1 MQMVWVI
8 KRQRCGQDGR
18 SGTPRWYLGD
28 GLVVVW
34 RWFGGGLVVVGR
46 STLQHARG
54 LREGGEGKPSEQGDQ
69 E

>member
-1 MQMVWVI
+1 MRMVWVI

-18 SGTPRWYLGD
+18 PGTPRRYLGD
-28 GLVVVW
+28 GLAVV
-34 RWFGGGLVVVGR
+34 RR
-46 STLQHARG
+46 ITLRHARG